1 MSTQEMNLDNR
12 VQKLEEELNQRN
24 AQIVREK
31 EKNSSL
37 EIKYEKRSQAIV
49 KLINK
54 VGQLQKRLVVR
65 EDLIASYSQR
75 EAEKSAGNI
84 LRAVGNMENGLDNL
98 FDCFKI
104 CCLDLENMVDELQK
118 RTVDLQYYVAES
130 SSEGFFQQYSLRS
143 IPIKNCITAI
153 SKNFLRHQ
161 EEMSNFNQNFKNAV
175 ATILGLY
182 KRVATSGQAR
192 SSSESKSSRLLSSSL
207 HYHLQQSSLSS
218 IEIPARKCRSSSS
231 LRQKKPSYSQRKRMV
246 EDEPEDIA

>member
-65 EDLIASYSQR
+65 EDLIATHPKR
-75 EAEKSAGNI
+75 EAENI
-84 LRAVGNMENGLDNL
+84 LRAVGIMENGLNSL

-104 CCLDLENMVDELQK
+104 CCL
-118 RTVDLQYYVAES
+118 
-130 SSEGFFQQYSLRS
+130 
-143 IPIKNCITAI
+143 
-153 SKNFLRHQ
+153 
-161 EEMSNFNQNFKNAV
+161 
-175 ATILGLY
+175 
-182 KRVATSGQAR
+182 
-192 SSSESKSSRLLSSSL
+192 
-207 HYHLQQSSLSS
+207 
-218 IEIPARKCRSSSS
+218 
-231 LRQKKPSYSQRKRMV
+231 
-246 EDEPEDIA
+246 